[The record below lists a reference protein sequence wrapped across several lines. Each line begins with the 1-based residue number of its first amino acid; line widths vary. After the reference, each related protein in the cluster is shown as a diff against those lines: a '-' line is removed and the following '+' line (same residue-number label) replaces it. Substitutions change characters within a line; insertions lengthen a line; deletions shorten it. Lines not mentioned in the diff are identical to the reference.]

1 MTISIA
7 INSIVEFYKRSVKK
21 PSHAE
26 LGTEIMIHNYR
37 LRAVEEK
44 DEFTEKERNFMVLN
58 QGTSIYM
65 NNSII
70 KPEVYKFSTKI
81 KDDIESKFLKD
92 TRKLIKK
99 AKATDDKE

>member
-1 MTISIA
+1 
-7 INSIVEFYKRSVKK
+7 
-21 PSHAE
+21 
-26 LGTEIMIHNYR
+26 
-37 LRAVEEK
+37 
-44 DEFTEKERNFMVLN
+44 MVLN

-92 TRKLIKK
+92 TRILIKK